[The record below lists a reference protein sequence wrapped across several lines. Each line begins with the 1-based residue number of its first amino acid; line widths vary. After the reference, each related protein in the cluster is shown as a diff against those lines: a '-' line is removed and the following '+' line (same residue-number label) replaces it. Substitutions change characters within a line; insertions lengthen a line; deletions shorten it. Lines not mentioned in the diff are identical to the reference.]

1 MSTALQVACGLL
13 CRCVFRSLAAYTDG
27 LKKVVDDVGTLFP
40 TIDTNHDGKVE
51 KSEFS
56 TNFEALS
63 QKMGQD
69 AATVCSI
76 WRAYA
81 HAKKAYEHHKKQAA
95 EKDAPSREDILHK
108 LFGVLDSDNSN
119 AIDERELEQGL
130 EKIATG
136 AEHVEHL
143 HEFSGEADSR
153 NLLARC
159 SGSVGIWG
167 VWRKS
172 GSWICF
178 ARSTLSN
185 R

>member
-27 LKKVVDDVGTLFP
+27 LNKVIADVDTLFP
-40 TIDTNHDGKVE
+40 TIDTNHDGKLE

-95 EKDAPSREDILHK
+95 EKDAPSRKDILHN
-108 LFGVLDSDNSN
+108 LFLVLNSVPDGG
-119 AIDERELEQGL
+119 IDKREFEEGL
-130 EKIATG
+130 ESLAKG

-143 HEFSGEADSR
+143 REFSGEATSR

-159 SGSVGIWG
+159 SGSMGIW
-167 VWRKS
+167 
-172 GSWICF
+172 
-178 ARSTLSN
+178 
-185 R
+185 

>member
-95 EKDAPSREDILHK
+95 EKDAPSRKDILHN
-108 LFGVLDSDNSN
+108 LFLVLNSVPDGG
-119 AIDERELEQGL
+119 IDKREFEEGL
-130 EKIATG
+130 ESLAKG

-143 HEFSGEADSR
+143 REFSGEAISR

-159 SGSVGIWG
+159 SGSMGIW
-167 VWRKS
+167 
-172 GSWICF
+172 
-178 ARSTLSN
+178 
-185 R
+185 